1 MKRDMDL
8 VRKILLAVE
17 EHDHGDAPTTLTIE
31 GHSEE
36 QIGYH
41 TLLMGEAGL
50 LKVVETTHK
59 QSASPSAMPLRMTWE
74 GHDFLGAAR
83 EPSRWTAALKRISE
97 SGAGMTFE
105 ILKGVLVAL
114 STEALSGPGGPGCSN
129 LGS

>member
-8 VRKILLAVE
+8 VRKILLALE
-17 EHDHGDAPTTLTIE
+17 GHDHGHAPRSLPIE

-41 TLLMGEAGL
+41 VFLMGAANL
-50 LKVVETTHK
+50 LKVADTTHT
-59 QSASPSAMPLRMTWE
+59 QSPSPSAIPIGMTWE
-74 GHDFLGAAR
+74 GHDFLEAAR
-83 EPSRWTAALKRISE
+83 EPSRWTAALKKISE

-114 STEALSGPGGPGCSN
+114 SKEALSGQ
-129 LGS
+129 